1 MAALC
6 VAFLVLD
13 PPFWLMIP
21 IMAIG
26 VASLDAIRAA
36 MLASAVDLSERSEG
50 TTLALAFVM
59 MDGVGAFGAVS
70 AGMPVGVAWQIM
82 FALAATFALT
92 AYVLSAK
99 CTECRRKSCPAVI
112 VSRLGSANLER
123 EDTPA

>member
-6 VAFLVLD
+6 EAFLVLD
-13 PPFWLMIP
+13 PPFWLMIL

-26 VASLDAIRAA
+26 VASLDAIRAT
-36 MLASAVDLSERSEG
+36 MLASAVDHSERSEG

-59 MDGVGAFGAVS
+59 MDEVGAFGAVL
-70 AGMPVGVAWQIM
+70 ARMPVGVAWQIM

-99 CTECRRKSCPAVI
+99 C
-112 VSRLGSANLER
+112 
-123 EDTPA
+123 